1 LASIDIDRKPTNQ
14 GYNSRLPAC
23 AENRG
28 DNNSQPKL
36 SLTPQFRT
44 TREANGSQVFD
55 QSKLQTSLH
64 PSSSLSK
71 LQSSITEKHNR
82 NGQGKGGQKKKKRQK
97 EEEEHENRTLEATF

>member
-1 LASIDIDRKPTNQ
+1 VQKT
-14 GYNSRLPAC
+14 
-23 AENRG
+23 EETKTH
-28 DNNSQPKL
+28 SQ
-36 SLTPQFRT
+36 SSHTPQFRT

-71 LQSSITEKHNR
+71 LQSSITEKQNR
-82 NGQGKGGQKKKKRQK
+82 NGHGKGGQKKKKRQK

>member
-1 LASIDIDRKPTNQ
+1 LARIDIDRKPTNQ

-55 QSKLQTSLH
+55 QSKLQTSFFLV
-64 PSSSLSK
+64 
-71 LQSSITEKHNR
+71 EKTPKQHYR
-82 NGQGKGGQKKKKRQK
+82 KTKQEWTGKGRTKKRK
-97 EEEEHENRTLEATF
+97 EEEDENRTLEATF